1 MNMHININDKFVA
14 VKPMWFLDEGTIVN
28 VTNVNDNEDII
39 SFTFG
44 ENNSNNGYMDYNT
57 FNEHFKKIKGM
68 TAKVEAPSITEEYIA
83 EIMENSEFEVHTVFD
98 KCTVVSCRLP
108 NGFVITE
115 SSACVSPENYD
126 EDMGA
131 EICFDKIA
139 SKIWELEGYR
149 LQQWLW
155 ECENEF
161 CCEEC
166 DGCACDCEC
175 EEEIDECLDTD
186 LDCDDCVD
194 FECPYNSNHCH

>member
-1 MNMHININDKFVA
+1 MHININDKFIA
-14 VKPMWFLDEGTIVN
+14 IKPMWFLEEGTIVT
-28 VTNVNDNEDII
+28 VTDIDDNII

-57 FNEHFKKIKGM
+57 FNEHFKKVEEM
-68 TAKVEAPSITEEYIA
+68 TAKIKAPTITEEYIA
-83 EIMENSEFEVHTVFD
+83 EIMENSEFEIHTVFD

-155 ECENEF
+155 EEENNF
-161 CCEEC
+161 CCEDC
-166 DGCACDCEC
+166 DGCHCDCED
-175 EEEIDECLDTD
+175 EEEVNEDDMPV
-186 LDCDDCVD
+186 DCEHCDSYDCPD
-194 FECPYNSNHCH
+194 HPMNRFSN

>member
-1 MNMHININDKFVA
+1 MINTGDKMIVTKKVA
-14 VKPMWFLDEGTIVN
+14 SFLDEGDIITIVD
-28 VTNVNDNEDII
+28 VADNGMI
-39 SFTFG
+39 SFAFG
-44 ENNSNNGYMDYNT
+44 EGFMHKGIMNT
-57 FNEHFKKIKGM
+57 TECEEHFEKFIEKK
-68 TAKVEAPSITEEYIA
+68 AEAPTITEEHIA
-83 EIMENSEFEVHTVFD
+83 EIMENSEFEIHTVFG

-139 SKIWELEGYR
+139 DKIWELEGYR
-149 LQQWLW
+149 LQQWLY
-155 ECENEF
+155 ENEC

-166 DGCACDCEC
+166 EGCTCNCECEC

-186 LDCDDCVD
+186 LDCDDCED
-194 FECPYNSNHCH
+194 FDCPYNTNFLN

>member
-1 MNMHININDKFVA
+1 MHININDKFVA
-14 VKPMWFLDEGTIVN
+14 VKNMWFLDEGTIVN
-28 VTNVNDNEDII
+28 VTNVNNNENII

-57 FNEHFKKIKGM
+57 FNEHFNKIEDM
-68 TAKVEAPSITEEYIA
+68 TAKIKAPTITEEYIA
-83 EIMENSEFEVHTVFD
+83 EIMENSEFEVHTVFG
-98 KCTVVSCRLP
+98 KCTVVSCRLH

-139 SKIWELEGYR
+139 DKIWELEGYR

-155 ECENEF
+155 EEEND
-161 CCEEC
+161 CHCEEYPCRC
-166 DGCACDCEC
+166 DSYGACICSAPPCSES
-175 EEEIDECLDTD
+175 
-186 LDCDDCVD
+186 D
-194 FECPYNSNHCH
+194 FYNK